1 MTKDLFQEGRSGCH
15 LQNAFTVKS
24 LESGGQTE
32 AAAKSQKPGSLL
44 DSPPPYP
51 VTSTHTPASREWP
64 SCTDPVSLVAPGV
77 TMLVDGFPKRQT

>member
-1 MTKDLFQEGRSGCH
+1 MTKDLFQEDRSGCH
-15 LQNAFTVKS
+15 LQNAFSVKS

-44 DSPPPYP
+44 DSTPIPCQLH
-51 VTSTHTPASREWP
+51 THTPASREWP
-64 SCTDPVSLVAPGV
+64 SCTDPVSLVAPGI